1 MIRTTSV
8 TLIFLLIIIG
18 CKSEHSTGPAEA
30 PNGKADLIIDTV
42 SYTRL
47 SDCFQLDPPEI
58 VCGGPRF
65 EFTLKI
71 KNIGTADIASALFI
85 RNSRSAMDFDSLYC
99 SYGQRL
105 NDPPAKIPVNGS
117 LDIKLESD
125 IEDSVQ
131 NILFVIDTNDRYN
144 TGLTI
149 PKIEE
154 LDYTNNSYVQ
164 PLSW

>member
-1 MIRTTSV
+1 MTRINCV
-8 TLIFLLIIIG
+8 ILVFLLIIIG
-18 CKSEHSTGPAEA
+18 CKSEHSTDPAA
-30 PNGKADLIIDTV
+30 DQNNKADLVIDTV
-42 SYTRL
+42 TYIRL
-47 SDCFQLDPPEI
+47 SNCFQLDPPEI

-71 KNIGTADIASALFI
+71 KNIGTAGVASALFI
-85 RNSRSAMDFDSLYC
+85 ENSQSTDDFDSLYC
-99 SYGQRL
+99 SYGQL
-105 NDPPAKIPVNGS
+105 ANYPPGHIPVNGS
-117 LDIKLESD
+117 LDTKIVCF

-131 NILFVIDTNDRYN
+131 NVLFVIDTNDRYN

-164 PLSW
+164 SLGW